1 MALFELFNKGNLMR
15 ISKSL
20 VLAAS
25 VLAPALAQAAE
36 GDQIVVTATRAEK
49 PLSQIGQS
57 ITIIS
62 QDEITARQ
70 SVTVVDL
77 LRTVPGVTFTRNG
90 GVGAAVGLHQG
101 RGKRANR
108 CPHRWGK
115 AERSVHS
122 RQRLQLR
129 RSAHRQYRA
138 NRNRERVAI
147 RTLGQ
152 SGHWRRHK
160 HDHAGAHRKTLV
172 QCSRRIWVARH
183 GTDRDRKST
192 RLN

>member
-62 QDEITARQ
+62 QDAITARQ

-77 LRTVPGVTFTRNG
+77 LRTVLGVTFTRNG
-90 GVGAAVGLHQG
+90 GVGEATSVYI
-101 RGKRANR
+101 RG
-108 CPHRWGK
+108 
-115 AERSVHS
+115 AESE
-122 RQRLQLR
+122 QT
-129 RSAHRQYRA
+129 
-138 NRNRERVAI
+138 VALI
-147 RTLGQ
+147 DGADRT
-152 SGHWRRHK
+152 
-160 HDHAGAHRKTLV
+160 
-172 QCSRRIWVARH
+172 
-183 GTDRDRKST
+183 ST
-192 RLN
+192 RLNSSN

>member
-90 GVGAAVGLHQG
+90 GVGAATSEIG
-101 RGKRANR
+101 
-108 CPHRWGK
+108 
-115 AERSVHS
+115 
-122 RQRLQLR
+122 
-129 RSAHRQYRA
+129 SAA
-138 NRNRERVAI
+138 CRERVC
-147 RTLGQ
+147 Q
-152 SGHWRRHK
+152 
-160 HDHAGAHRKTLV
+160 
-172 QCSRRIWVARH
+172 
-183 GTDRDRKST
+183 
-192 RLN
+192 

>member
-1 MALFELFNKGNLMR
+1 MRISDWSSDVCSSDLCRTIEDFPRAATESGYAREIIPKLKPRMGIVELFKKGNLMR

-77 LRTVPGVTFTRNG
+77 LRTVPGVTFTRTG
-90 GVGAAVGLHQG
+90 GFGA
-101 RGKRANR
+101 
-108 CPHRWGK
+108 P
-115 AERSVHS
+115 
-122 RQRLQLR
+122 
-129 RSAHRQYRA
+129 
-138 NRNRERVAI
+138 
-147 RTLGQ
+147 T
-152 SGHWRRHK
+152 
-160 HDHAGAHRKTLV
+160 
-172 QCSRRIWVARH
+172 
-183 GTDRDRKST
+183 
-192 RLN
+192 